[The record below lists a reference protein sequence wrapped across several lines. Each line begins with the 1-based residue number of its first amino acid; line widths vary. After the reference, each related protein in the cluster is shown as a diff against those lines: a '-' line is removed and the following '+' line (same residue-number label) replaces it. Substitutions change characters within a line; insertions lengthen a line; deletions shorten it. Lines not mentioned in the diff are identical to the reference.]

1 MKNMRVAGVMSGTSL
16 DGIDVAVVD
25 LRGAGF
31 QTKFEVVG
39 FDSVPYPQPV
49 REALLT
55 VSNTTAHTGQ
65 VARLSFLLGE
75 LYADAIR
82 GVCARA
88 KIKTL
93 DLVGCHGQTIFHE
106 GAPVAFLGK
115 KIASTFQIGESAVIA
130 ERLGV
135 PVISNFRE
143 RDVAAGGRGAPLVPY
158 VDYLLFRH
166 PKRYRVAVNIGG
178 IANLSL
184 IPPGAS
190 PEQVVAFDTGPG
202 NMVIDQIVEWFTGER
217 YDGGG
222 AIASRGVVNEG
233 VLKDLLRDSYYR
245 RKAPKTAGREQYG
258 KEFVARLLATGL
270 GFEDLVATATALT
283 ARTLSKAIPAEADD
297 VIVAGGG
304 VHNATLM
311 AQISKARPSS
321 EFGIHPDAKEAIAFA
336 ILAYESWH
344 GRPGNLPS
352 ATGARHA
359 VPLGKL
365 TR

>member
-1 MKNMRVAGVMSGTSL
+1 MKSMRVAGVMSGTSL

-25 LRGAGF
+25 LRGSGF
-31 QTKFEVVG
+31 KTKFEVVG
-39 FDSVPYPQPV
+39 FGGTPYPQDV
-49 REALLT
+49 REALLA

-82 GVCARA
+82 AVCSEA
-88 KIKTL
+88 KVQTL

-106 GAPVAFLGK
+106 GAPVKFLGK

-184 IPPGAS
+184 IPPGAA
-190 PEQVVAFDTGPG
+190 PESIVAFDTGPG

-217 YDGGG
+217 YDIGG
-222 AIASRGVVNEG
+222 AIAARGVANET
-233 VLKDLLRDSYYR
+233 VLKDLLRDPYYR
-245 RKAPKTAGREQYG
+245 RKAPKTAGREEYG

-283 ARTLSKAIPAEADD
+283 ARTIARAIPQDADD

-311 AQISKARPSS
+311 AQIPKARPSS

-336 ILAYESWH
+336 ILAYESWN

-359 VPLGKL
+359 VTLGKL